1 MRCFSGG
8 IVFVDVLEVL
18 DATLSR
24 FFSLTTERVSFT
36 LHRRNILRLY
46 YSLFADARAE
56 RPYIGEYTL
65 SLCIVFGGLLPT
77 VVNSLRRLAKTHT
90 LVVYFCVRSLT
101 VCFGAGSVRVVH
113 TVSGYLDG

>member
-1 MRCFSGG
+1 MGLRICIFGNLGCRDVALVWRVWNALFSGG

-36 LHRRNILRLY
+36 LCRRNILRLY

-56 RPYIGEYTL
+56 RPYIADYTL
-65 SLCIVFGGLLPT
+65 LLCIVFGGLLRCRFG
-77 VVNSLRRLAKTHT
+77 VGSTHCEW
-90 LVVYFCVRSLT
+90 V
-101 VCFGAGSVRVVH
+101 FGMGNEE
-113 TVSGYLDG
+113 